1 MHCPR
6 FGIRHRRRSAEWF
19 RDRTSSI
26 PVRAHSARIAPYRR
40 AGTGSMKIACA
51 PRLFRK
57 PAMGGAPPVTMKPRS
72 QSVST
77 GRQNKDGNFEEPQLS
92 LIIQLLPIRL
102 CIRARLKASSKTDN
116 LLIFRLQGLPESA
129 GWSGWRHKNAQVS
142 APSGS
147 VPEVET
153 HGYGPPPL
161 SLRGTSEVSP
171 GGGPPI
177 GRDLPMY
184 LPRLV
189 SPLAVDRVRKRW

>member
-77 GRQNKDGNFEEPQLS
+77 GRQNKDGNFEAPQLS

-102 CIRARLKASSKTDN
+102 CIRARLWQRLKTRN
-116 LLIFRLQGLPESA
+116 LLNLQLPRLQELSQVA
-129 GWSGWRHKNAQVS
+129 GWPHKNAQIS
-142 APSGS
+142 ATNGTYWQT
-147 VPEVET
+147 E
-153 HGYGPPPL
+153 
-161 SLRGTSEVSP
+161 TSEMP
-171 GGGPPI
+171 TTHK
-177 GRDLPMY
+177 
-184 LPRLV
+184 PR
-189 SPLAVDRVRKRW
+189 